1 MPALHAISVRDLAAF
16 HARSGSLG
24 SSSRSLIHALDGTR
38 AHQRI
43 QRARPEGYQKEVSFS
58 RDHCAHGVTV
68 RLTGRADGIAPGNPP
83 ALEEIKSCR
92 TGPGEPHPDVA
103 VHWMQARLYAAL
115 LCERDGLPR
124 VIVRLVYAHL
134 NEDTVTHLEELR
146 EATELADLLRDALNA
161 LARWLARVD
170 DFREQ
175 RNATLESA
183 PFPFPQPRP
192 GQQALM
198 DAVRDACEPG
208 GCLLAEA
215 PTGIGKTAAVLDPAL
230 RALARGKVAQVWFL
244 TARSSGKQAAR
255 NAGDRF
261 AAAGSRFKRLEI
273 TAKSRVCNR
282 AGTPC
287 DPSICPF
294 AIGYYE
300 RVRAAVDALF
310 AEDDWSPARLACA
323 AEEHRVCPHELSL
336 DLIAWADLVVCD
348 YNHVFDPRARIRR
361 VFAMEGPLPLA
372 VLIDEAHNLPD
383 RARDMFSAGLS
394 SEDVDG
400 VLDALGPRSGPPGKA
415 LRALRKQFADLKA
428 EAAEVNRRDFALEQV
443 PSAFPETW
451 VQTARSLD
459 RWLETAPPSP
469 ARPAVL
475 DLFFKLQTLCDTA
488 DAFDDRHAM
497 LVSLRGRGGSFR
509 VYCADPSRRLA
520 GTFNQ
525 LHATVLFSG
534 TLSPLELFRD
544 MCGCPRGAAT
554 LRLPSPFPPEHLDV
568 RTATGVAVTY
578 NERDRSAN
586 AVSTLIRRFLQEQR
600 GATLVFFPSYAYLD
614 LIAKAF
620 EFETGFG
627 VIALQ
632 RPGMDEAERA
642 ALAGRL
648 GRPGGPTALFAVL
661 GGSLGEAVEWPE
673 ALISGA
679 VIVGVGLPQVG
690 LERDLIRALHDRE
703 GRDGFAIAYRVPGMT
718 RVIQAAG
725 RVIRNETDR
734 GAVLLIDRR
743 FALAEYRELF
753 PPHWQVRDA

>member
-24 SSSRSLIHALDGTR
+24 SSSRSLIHALEGTR

-43 QRARPEGYQKEVSFS
+43 QRERPEGYQKEVSFS
-58 RDHCAHGVTV
+58 RDHSAHGVTL
-68 RLTGRADGIAPGNPP
+68 RLTGRADGIAPGDPP

-92 TGPGEPHPDVA
+92 TAPGDPHPDVA

-115 LCERDGLPR
+115 LCERDGLAR
-124 VIVRLVYAHL
+124 VVVRLVYAHL
-134 NEDTVTHLEELR
+134 NENTVTHLEEVR
-146 EATELADLLRDALNA
+146 AAADLAGLLRGALDDV
-161 LARWLARVD
+161 ARWLARVD
-170 DFREQ
+170 AFRAQ
-175 RNATLESA
+175 RDAALVSA
-183 PFPFPQPRP
+183 PFPFAQPRP
-192 GQQALM
+192 GQQTLM

-215 PTGIGKTAAVLDPAL
+215 PTGTGKTAAVLDPAL
-230 RALARGKVAQVWFL
+230 RALARGRVGQVWFL
-244 TARSSGKQAAR
+244 TARNSGKQAAR
-255 NAGDRF
+255 NACEKL
-261 AAAGSRFKRLEI
+261 AAAGARFKRLEI

-287 DPSICPF
+287 DASLCPL

-300 RVRAAVDALF
+300 RIRGAVEALF
-310 AEDDWSPARLACA
+310 GEDDWSPARLARA
-323 AEEHRVCPHELSL
+323 AEEHQVCPHELSL
-336 DLIAWADLVVCD
+336 DLVAWADLVVCD

-361 VFAMEGPLPLA
+361 VFGAEGPLPLA

-400 VLDALGPRSGPPGKA
+400 VLGALGPRSGPAGKA
-415 LRALRKQFADLKA
+415 LRTLRKQFADLKA

-443 PSAFPETW
+443 PSSFPDTW
-451 VQTARSLD
+451 AQTARSLD
-459 RWLETAPPSP
+459 HWLETAPPSP
-469 ARPAVL
+469 ARAGAL
-475 DLFFKLQTLCDTA
+475 DLFFKLQALCDTA
-488 DAFDDRHAM
+488 EVFDDRHAV
-497 LVSLRGRGGSFR
+497 LVSLRGRNSSFR
-509 VYCADPSRRLA
+509 LFCADPSRRLA
-520 GTFNQ
+520 AAFNQ
-525 LHATVLFSG
+525 FHASVLFSG

-544 MCGCPRGAAT
+544 MCGCPRAAAT

-568 RTATGVAVTY
+568 RAATGVAVTY
-578 NERDRSAN
+578 NERDRSAS

-600 GATLVFFPSYAYLD
+600 GAALVYFPSYAYLD

-632 RPGMDEAERA
+632 RPGMDEVERA
-642 ALAGRL
+642 AMAGRL
-648 GRPGGPTALFAVL
+648 GQTGGPAALFAVL

-673 ALISGA
+673 ALVSGA

-690 LERDLIRALHDRE
+690 LERDLIRSLHDRE
-703 GRDGFAIAYRVPGMT
+703 GRDGFAIAYRVPGLT

-734 GAVLLIDRR
+734 GEVLLIDRR
-743 FALAEYRELF
+743 YAMAEYRDLL
-753 PPHWQVRDA
+753 PPHWRVRDA

>member
-1 MPALHAISVRDLAAF
+1 MPARHDISVRDLAAF

-24 SSSRSLIHALDGTR
+24 SSSRSLIHALEGTR

-43 QRARPEGYQKEVSFS
+43 QRERPEGYQKEVSFS
-58 RDHCAHGVTV
+58 RDHRAHGVTL
-68 RLTGRADGIAPGNPP
+68 RLAGRADGIAAGDPP

-92 TGPGEPHPDVA
+92 TAPGETHPDQD

-124 VIVRLVYAHL
+124 VTVRLVYAHL
-134 NEDTVTHLEELR
+134 NENTVTHLEEV
-146 EATELADLLRDALNA
+146 RDASDLAGLLCNA
-161 LARWLARVD
+161 LDDLARWLSRVD
-170 DFREQ
+170 AFRHH
-175 RNATLESA
+175 RNTTLLSA
-183 PFPFPQPRP
+183 PFPFPRPRP
-192 GQQALM
+192 GQTALM

-230 RALARGKVAQVWFL
+230 RALARGKIAQVWFL
-244 TARSSGKQAAR
+244 TARNTGKQAAR
-255 NAGDRF
+255 AAGDKF
-261 AAAGSRFKRLEI
+261 ASAGARFKRLEI
-273 TAKSRVCNR
+273 TAKSRTCNR
-282 AGTPC
+282 TGSPC
-287 DPSICPF
+287 DASLCPL
-294 AIGYYE
+294 AMGYYE
-300 RVRAAVDALF
+300 RVRGAIETLF
-310 AEDDWSPARLACA
+310 DEDDWSPERLARA
-323 AEEHRVCPHELSL
+323 AEEHQVCPHELSL

-361 VFAMEGPLPLA
+361 VFAADGPLPLA

-394 SEDVDG
+394 SDEIDE
-400 VLDALGPRSGPPGKA
+400 VLNALGPRSGPPGKA
-415 LRALRKQFADLKA
+415 LRALRKQFGDLKT
-428 EAAEVNRRDFALEQV
+428 EAAEVNRRDFALEQI

-451 VQTARSLD
+451 EQTLRTLD

-475 DLFFKLQTLCDTA
+475 DLFFKLQALCDTA
-488 DAFDDRHAM
+488 DAFDDRHAV
-497 LVSLRGRGGSFR
+497 LVSLRGRGGTLRLF
-509 VYCADPSRRLA
+509 CADPSRRLA

-554 LRLPSPFPPEHLDV
+554 MRLPSPFPPEHLDV

-586 AVSTLIRRFLQEQR
+586 AVSTLIRRFLQEQS
-600 GATLVFFPSYAYLD
+600 GAALVFFPSYAYLD

-632 RPGMDEAERA
+632 RPGIDDAERA
-642 ALAGRL
+642 TLAGRL

-661 GGSLGEAVEWPE
+661 GGSLGEAIEWPE

-679 VIVGVGLPQVG
+679 VIVGVGLPHVG

-703 GRDGFAIAYRVPGMT
+703 GRDGFAIAYRVPGLT

-734 GAVLLIDRR
+734 GEILLIDRR

-753 PPHWQVRDA
+753 PPHWRVREV